1 MTQLK
6 PLAGADL
13 CVHCGFCLQA
23 CPTYLTL
30 DDENDSPRGRI
41 VLMKGLDAGRLSPV
55 DTAVAT
61 HLDQCLGCRACETA
75 CPSGVPYGQLL
86 EETRATLAEVRPLP
100 LVARAVLFVFARPAL
115 SRLAFALARLAR
127 ESGLSGVLARLPGRI
142 GIGMANLE
150 ATRRDAPTAQG
161 VRSPAAHAP
170 PVARAAIAA
179 RPAVKRAPVVV
190 LTGCVMEGLLAP
202 VNRATERVLA
212 FNGYQLR
219 AAPAQVCCGALH
231 AHAGAR
237 ETARE
242 LARKNIA
249 AFEASGADFFAVNSA
264 GCGSSMKEYG
274 HLLADDA
281 VWSARAEAFSRRVR
295 DVSELLAEAGPV
307 PAELP
312 GGGRVAVD
320 FPCHLQHGQ
329 RLSDPPARLM
339 RAVRGIEATE
349 LPDAAQCCGS
359 AGLYSLSNPA
369 LSQQI
374 LAPKLAGIAASGAKL
389 VATGNPG
396 CMMHIGA
403 GLVRSGSRAL
413 ARHPV
418 ELLDAAYTA
427 ARGAGAAE

>member
-1 MTQLK
+1 MTAPK

-41 VLMKGLDAGRLSPV
+41 VLMKGLAAGRLSPG

-86 EETRATLAEVRPLP
+86 EETRATLAETRPLP
-100 LVARAVLFVFARPAL
+100 LIARLVLFVFARPTL
-115 SRLAFALARLAR
+115 SRLAFGLARLTR
-127 ESGLSGVLARLPGRI
+127 EIGLSELLARVPGRI
-142 GIGMANLE
+142 GIAMANLE
-150 ATRRDAPTAQG
+150 ATRRDVSTAAQA
-161 VRSPAAHAP
+161 S
-170 PVARAAIAA
+170 PVARASIAA

-202 VNRATERVLA
+202 VNRATERVLT

-219 AAPAQVCCGALH
+219 TAPAQVCCGALH
-231 AHAGAR
+231 AHAGDR
-237 ETARE
+237 DTARE
-242 LARKNIA
+242 LARRNIA

-281 VWSARAEAFSRRVR
+281 AWRDRADAFSRSVR

-329 RLSDPPARLM
+329 RLNDPPARLM

-349 LPDAAQCCGS
+349 LPDATQCCGS

-374 LAPKLAGIAASGAKL
+374 LAPKLAGIASSGAEV

-403 GLVRSGSRAL
+403 GLVRSGSRAR

-427 ARGAGAAE
+427 ARSTGAAE